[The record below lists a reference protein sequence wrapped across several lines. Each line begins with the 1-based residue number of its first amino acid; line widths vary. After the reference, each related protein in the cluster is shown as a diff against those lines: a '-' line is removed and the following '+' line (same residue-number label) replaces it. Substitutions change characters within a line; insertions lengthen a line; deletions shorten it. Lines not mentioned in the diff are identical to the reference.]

1 MAPNTHICFLPGT
14 PTQSPKKYYP
24 SLIHSISTRNKKWA
38 VTFIRAI
45 CVSPKINSYPHKNG
59 NEYKVSDLHE
69 LVLFHIPHPC
79 CSLGRGFT
87 RYIIL
92 RLSFVEG
99 YILYGFRFQPTWQFQ
114 VRDTFRGLLLW
125 PLLTRRRRGTSAD
138 MVVQVCRLDNKHI
151 IWGCI
156 INLSTLR
163 LLTEED
169 GARRGMKSLPHII
182 IIVVV
187 KAPTNIR
194 LLISCGT
201 RCFGSSEAVVAV

>member
-1 MAPNTHICFLPGT
+1 MLQLGSWFH
-14 PTQSPKKYYP
+14 
-24 SLIHSISTRNKKWA
+24 SLH
-38 VTFIRAI
+38 
-45 CVSPKINSYPHKNG
+45 Y
-59 NEYKVSDLHE
+59 
-69 LVLFHIPHPC
+69 
-79 CSLGRGFT
+79 
-87 RYIIL
+87 IL
-92 RLSFVEG
+92 RLSFEEG

-125 PLLTRRRRGTSAD
+125 PPFYKEQAAD
-138 MVVQVCRLDNKHI
+138 VVVQVCRLDNKHI

-169 GARRGMKSLPHII
+169 GARPGMKSLAHII
-182 IIVVV
+182 IIVV

-201 RCFGSSEAVVAV
+201 RCFGSSEAVVAVEEDEVEFMGCSLVQFIR

>member
-1 MAPNTHICFLPGT
+1 MLQPGSWFHSL
-14 PTQSPKKYYP
+14 QYSSPLLRGRIY
-24 SLIHSISTRNKKWA
+24 
-38 VTFIRAI
+38 FIRFSFSTHLAI
-45 CVSPKINSYPHKNG
+45 PSKR
-59 NEYKVSDLHE
+59 
-69 LVLFHIPHPC
+69 HIP
-79 CSLGRGFT
+79 
-87 RYIIL
+87 
-92 RLSFVEG
+92 
-99 YILYGFRFQPTWQFQ
+99 RFAP
-114 VRDTFRGLLLW
+114 W

-163 LLTEED
+163 LLTVED

-194 LLISCGT
+194 LLISCGN
-201 RCFGSSEAVVAV
+201 RCFGSSEAVVAEEEVEFMGCSLVQFIR